1 MILVVAEKPSVG
13 RNIAA
18 IVGANKTE
26 DGYIEG
32 NNYIV
37 TWAVGHLIG
46 LYEPNDYSEELAKW
60 SVEQLPIVPERWK
73 TKVLPSTAK
82 QYKVI
87 EKLINRPDLEYV
99 IPKEGSNMWIDS
111 WVIPKNA
118 KNKENAEAFINFMCR
133 PDIAKMNFDYITY
146 SIPNEEGRK
155 LLDSEYRNNPIVFPD
170 DKALENCE
178 TFKFLGDENDA
189 IYNELWR
196 QVKSK

>member
-99 IPKEGSNMWIDS
+99 INAGDSGQEGELIQRHIYNKAMKRKVPIKRL
-111 WVIPKNA
+111 WVSSMT
-118 KNKENAEAFINFMCR
+118 AEA
-133 PDIAKMNFDYITY
+133 ITD
-146 SIPNEEGRK
+146 G
-155 LLDSEYRNNPIVFPD
+155 L
-170 DKALENCE
+170 
-178 TFKFLGDENDA
+178 
-189 IYNELWR
+189 
-196 QVKSK
+196 

>member
-73 TKVLPSTAK
+73 TKVLHDGRSH
-82 QYKVI
+82 YRWV
-87 EKLINRPDLEYV
+87 EKSQGFQRI
-99 IPKEGSNMWIDS
+99 
-111 WVIPKNA
+111 
-118 KNKENAEAFINFMCR
+118 
-133 PDIAKMNFDYITY
+133 
-146 SIPNEEGRK
+146 
-155 LLDSEYRNNPIVFPD
+155 
-170 DKALENCE
+170 
-178 TFKFLGDENDA
+178 
-189 IYNELWR
+189 
-196 QVKSK
+196 

>member
-87 EKLINRPDLEYV
+87 EKLINRPDLESASMR
-99 IPKEGSNMWIDS
+99 ET
-111 WVIPKNA
+111 
-118 KNKENAEAFINFMCR
+118 
-133 PDIAKMNFDYITY
+133 PD
-146 SIPNEEGRK
+146 RK
-155 LLDSEYRNNPIVFPD
+155 AS
-170 DKALENCE
+170 
-178 TFKFLGDENDA
+178 
-189 IYNELWR
+189 
-196 QVKSK
+196 